1 MEKKKLA
8 FIEVAAVWFG
18 THAGGGFA
26 TGNQTKNFFVVGGKT
41 AKSILISCGA
51 RLAPFDQ

>member
-26 TGNQTKNFFVVGGKT
+26 TGNQTKNFFVVGGWLVKGHVQT
-41 AKSILISCGA
+41 EQSDACHL
-51 RLAPFDQ
+51 